1 MRDAGGPGSDK
12 DDGGGSVRTVRKGRR
27 RFLLG
32 GLAAGTALVVGWG
45 VAPPRQ
51 RLRATAE
58 GAVQHAGTVALNGW
72 VAISPDGTI
81 NVVVPR
87 SEMGQG
93 VHTALPVLLAEELDA
108 PLEAVRVVQAPVDKI
123 FANLTVLR
131 DTLPFHPDDAG
142 NFQLGA
148 RWVAGK
154 VARELGIMFTGG
166 STSVKDAWPTMR
178 AAGAVARAMLLRA
191 AAEQWKTTVDKLAT
205 RDGMVV
211 HPDGRRAPYGLLAQR
226 AAALGGDIGPDD
238 VRLKTPAAFRL
249 IGKPL
254 PRRDTPSKVNGR
266 AVFGIDVRPEG
277 LLYAA
282 LRMAPVLGAGVAG
295 FDAGKVAAMPGVE
308 QVVDVSSVLQ
318 PFSGAGAGVAVVA
331 KGWWQAKQ
339 AALALPVQWT
349 ASPHAALSGESV
361 FAGFAKALDEES
373 GYAYF
378 EAGSQDAPELAG
390 ARTVQAEYRAP
401 FLAHATMEPQN
412 CTAQVL
418 NGKVKLWSPTQVPS
432 IAVDVA
438 AKVAGVARE
447 DVTIEV
453 TMLGGGF
460 GRRLETDMVAQ
471 AVAVALQTRGRPV
484 QLIWTREDDTGHDVY
499 RPAALARYTARV
511 DGTGR
516 VLAWDS
522 KLASG
527 AIGHQY
533 FPRNLGLPG
542 VGPDKTTAEGEY
554 DLQYAIANRRSRHV
568 TVDSAVPI
576 GYWRSVGHSHNAFFK
591 ESFADEVAH
600 AAGQDPVAWRRALL
614 KNHPRHLAVLD
625 AALARA
631 GTPPEGRA
639 HGVAVHQSFGTVVAQ
654 VAEVSVEGKEI
665 RVHRVVCA
673 VDCGI
678 VVNPNI
684 VAQQVESSVVFGL
697 SAALAGEITFKD
709 GQPQQTNFGDYPV
722 LRMGQVPEVETII
735 VPSAEPPEGM
745 GEPAVPPV
753 APAVANAVFK
763 LTGQRLR
770 SLPLRLT

>member
-1 MRDAGGPGSDK
+1 MRDTGGPGSDR
-12 DDGGGSVRTVRKGRR
+12 DDGSPVGTVGGSRR

-32 GLAAGTALVVGWG
+32 GLAAGAALVVGWG

-51 RLRATAE
+51 RLRATAD
-58 GAVQHAGTVALNGW
+58 GAIHHAGTIALNGW
-72 VAISPDGTI
+72 VAIAFDGTVD
-81 NVVVPR
+81 VVVPR

-108 PLEAVRVVQAPVDKI
+108 PLEAVRVVQAPIDKI

-142 NFQLGA
+142 NFQVGA

-154 VARELGIMFTGG
+154 VARELGIMFTGA

-178 AAGAVARAMLLRA
+178 TAGAVARAMLLRA
-191 AAEQWKTTVDKLAT
+191 AAEQWQAKAETLTT
-205 RDGMVV
+205 RDGMVL

-226 AAALGGDIGPDD
+226 AAALGGDIDAGD
-238 VRLKTPAAFRL
+238 VRLKTPAQFRL
-249 IGKPL
+249 IGRPL

-277 LLYAA
+277 LLYAE

-295 FDAGKVAAMPGVE
+295 FDATKVAAMPGVE
-308 QVVDVSSVLQ
+308 TVVDVSSALA
-318 PFSGAGAGVAVVA
+318 PLSGAGAGVAVVA
-331 KGWWQAKQ
+331 QGWWQAKQ

-349 ASPHAALSGESV
+349 TSPHAALSSDAV
-361 FAGFAKALDEES
+361 FAGFAQALDQES
-373 GYAYF
+373 GHTYF
-378 EAGSQDAPELAG
+378 ETGSQDAPELAG
-390 ARTVQAEYRAP
+390 SRTVQAEYRAP

-418 NGKVKLWSPTQVPS
+418 NGKVRLWAPTQVPS

-438 AKVAGVARE
+438 AKVAGVARA
-447 DVTIEV
+447 DVSIEV

-471 AVAVALQTRGRPV
+471 AVAVAMQTRGRPV

-499 RPAALARYTARV
+499 RPAALARYAARLGA
-511 DGTGR
+511 DGR

-542 VGPDKTTAEGEY
+542 VVPDKTTAEGEY

-568 TVDSAVPI
+568 IVDSFVPI

-591 ESFADEVAH
+591 ESFADELAH
-600 AAGQDPVAWRRALL
+600 AAGRDPVAFRRALL
-614 KNHPRHLAVLD
+614 QDRPRHLAVLD

-631 GTPPEGRA
+631 GTAASGRA
-639 HGVAVHQSFGTVVAQ
+639 HGVAVHQAFGTVVAQ
-654 VAEVSVEGKEI
+654 VAEVSVEDKEI

-673 VDCGI
+673 VDCGL

-684 VAQQVESSVVFGL
+684 VAQQVESSVLFGL
-697 SAALAGEITFKD
+697 SAALAGEITFRD
-709 GQPQQTNFGDYPV
+709 GRPQQSNFGDYPV
-722 LRMGQVPEVETII
+722 LRMAQAPAVETII
-735 VPSAEPPEGM
+735 VPSAAPPEGM

-770 SLPLRLT
+770 SLPLRLA

>member
-1 MRDAGGPGSDK
+1 VTGP
-12 DDGGGSVRTVRKGRR
+12 
-27 RFLLG
+27 
-32 GLAAGTALVVGWG
+32 AAAH
-45 VAPPRQ
+45 A
-51 RLRATAE
+51 
-58 GAVQHAGTVALNGW
+58 AGTVALNGW
-72 VAISPDGTI
+72 VSIAPDGTTA
-81 NVVVPR
+81 VAVPR

-93 VHTALPVLLAEELDA
+93 VHTALPVLLAEELDV
-108 PLEAVRVVQAPVDKI
+108 PLEAVRVVQAPIDKI

-154 VARELGIMFTGG
+154 VARELGIMFTGS

-178 AAGAVARAMLLRA
+178 TAGAVARAMLLRA
-191 AAEQWKTTVDKLAT
+191 AAEQWKTTAETLST
-205 RDGMVV
+205 RDGMVL

-226 AAALGGDIGPDD
+226 AAALGGDIGPGD
-238 VRLKTPAAFRL
+238 VRLKAPAEFRL

-266 AVFGIDVRPEG
+266 ALFGIDVRSEG
-277 LLYAA
+277 QLYAA

-295 FDAGKVAAMPGVE
+295 FDANKVMSMPGVE
-308 QVVDVSSVLQ
+308 KVVDVSSALA

-331 KGWWQAKQ
+331 QGWWQAKQ

-349 ASPHAALSGESV
+349 ASPHAALSSESV

-390 ARTVQAEYRAP
+390 TRTVHAEYRAP

-447 DVTIEV
+447 DVAIEV

-471 AVAVALQTRGRPV
+471 AVAVAMQTRGRPV

-499 RPAALARYTARV
+499 RPAALGRYTARI
-511 DGTGR
+511 GANGQ

-527 AIGHQY
+527 AVGHQY

-542 VGPDKTTAEGEY
+542 IGPDKMTAEGEY
-554 DLQYAIANRRSRHV
+554 DMQYAIANRRSRHV
-568 TVDSAVPI
+568 AVDSAVAI
-576 GYWRSVGHSHNAFFK
+576 GCRRSVGHSHNAFFK
-591 ESFADEVAH
+591 ESFADELAH

-614 KNHPRHLAVLD
+614 QDHPRHLAVLD

-631 GTPPEGRA
+631 GTPADGRA

-654 VAEVSVEGKEI
+654 VAEVSVEGNEI

-673 VDCGI
+673 VDCGL

-684 VAQQVESSVVFGL
+684 VAQQVVESGVVFGL
-697 SAALAGEITFKD
+697 SAALAGAITFAD

-722 LRMGQVPEVETII
+722 LRMAQAPAVETII
-735 VPSAEPPEGM
+735 VPSVEPPEGM

-770 SLPLRLT
+770 SLPLRLG